1 MTVNIFKDRL
11 QHAKLF
17 GKPVLTTS
25 GIIPR
30 ETVPDGWY
38 CYDMQATGRSSDSR
52 TALVDYAAFGHRGTV
67 LSPAPLKRPSTAV
80 RRIDREDH
88 HLHRG
93 KMDLKDFCE
102 KHRLDYPDNP
112 IKFEIR
118 SAFPSEA
125 GFFYALPPD
134 EDARLGTIGHV
145 RIDFGRGGDRFWHTW
160 WPRGPEELNSSEF
173 KGELE
178 QVMNQLRRGVLK
190 DLTNMRRWCYD
201 HGGEIGGGWS
211 QNYGYIVETEHYRY
225 CLRCNPVEGDYQAY
239 LTAFD
244 LREQELNQ
252 AQEQEQ
258 ESEHEQSHGPEMG
271 GMGL

>member
-1 MTVNIFKDRL
+1 
-11 QHAKLF
+11 
-17 GKPVLTTS
+17 
-25 GIIPR
+25 
-30 ETVPDGWY
+30 
-38 CYDMQATGRSSDSR
+38 
-52 TALVDYAAFGHRGTV
+52 
-67 LSPAPLKRPSTAV
+67 
-80 RRIDREDH
+80 
-88 HLHRG
+88 
-93 KMDLKDFCE
+93 MDLKDFCE

-118 SAFPSEA
+118 PAFPSEA

-190 DLTNMRRWCYD
+190 DLTNMRRWCHE

-211 QNYGYIVETEHYRY
+211 QNYGYIVETEHYRCRSFAGHLLSEQQLFAGGRQRLGSDCGFCASARHHFESRAVFDTRIVRLHRY
-225 CLRCNPVEGDYQAY
+225 CSRPY
-239 LTAFD
+239 
-244 LREQELNQ
+244 
-252 AQEQEQ
+252 
-258 ESEHEQSHGPEMG
+258 G
-271 GMGL
+271 G